1 MKQEAKRQHRI
12 SRHKRVRAKI
22 RGSAKKPRIAVFKS
36 NRHLFVQFIDD
47 ITGKTLLS
55 SNIVSAKNGKTKES
69 KTAKAGSIGEML
81 AEKAK
86 EIGITEAV
94 FDRGGFKFHGR
105 VKAVADGLKKG
116 GIKI

>member
-1 MKQEAKRQHRI
+1 MKSKSKRQHRLN
-12 SRHKRVRAKI
+12 RHKRVRSKI
-22 RGSAKKPRIAVFKS
+22 TGTKNKPRVAVFKS
-36 NRHLFVQFIDD
+36 NRHIFVQFIDD
-47 ITGKTLLS
+47 TTGKTLLS
-55 SNIVSAKNGKTKES
+55 NKIISNKKTKTKED

-86 EIGITEAV
+86 ELGITETV

-105 VKAVADGLKKG
+105 IKAVADGLKKG